1 MRRSET
7 AATEFTAFAL
17 SVISTES
24 LALSGVEWVENTA
37 RGDAA
42 GWTAL
47 PVWENGRAFRE
58 NASQISYYLPSL
70 PAGSELQMIIASQ
83 QSTSRTCVAALSE
96 RRIISAA
103 PGRDISHY

>member
-1 MRRSET
+1 MRRSAR
-7 AATEFTAFAL
+7 AAPVNRAL
-17 SVISTES
+17 HNLASHCFSVISTE
-24 LALSGVEWVENTA
+24 VENMA
-37 RGDAA
+37 WGEAA

-103 PGRDISHY
+103 LGRDISHY